1 MTLEDVRD
9 YIDSL
14 NIADRVYMGKL
25 PDKEDRSI
33 GVYNSKH
40 QHTYRTT
47 LGGPST
53 EGYGEKYVT
62 FLVHWNK
69 SPRDTEKAT
78 TALFQKLRAVRDAK
92 VNNETIKFFQ
102 PLYDIQ
108 DVGTDDAGIY
118 EMVIEGVIIFEKKAG
133 EET

>member
-14 NIADRVYMGKL
+14 DIAEHVYMGKL
-25 PDKEDRSI
+25 PAKEDKAV

-40 QHTYRTT
+40 QHAYHTA
-47 LGGPST
+47 LGGPSL

-62 FLVHWNK
+62 LLVHWNK
-69 SPRDTEKAT
+69 SPRDTEKAA
-78 TALFQKLRAVRDAK
+78 TALFQRLRTARDEK
-92 VNNETIKFFQ
+92 VNNEKIKFFQ

-108 DVGTDDAGIY
+108 DVGTDEAGIC
-118 EMVIEGVIIFEKKAG
+118 EMVIEGVVIFEK
-133 EET
+133 ERR

>member
-9 YIDSL
+9 FVESL
-14 NIADRVYMGKL
+14 EISKHVYMGQL
-25 PDKEDRSI
+25 PDKEEESI

-62 FLVHWNK
+62 FLEHWNK
-69 SPRDTEKAT
+69 SPRDTEKAA
-78 TALFQKLRAVRDAK
+78 TALFQKLRAARNVK

-108 DVGTDDAGIY
+108 DIGTGEAGIY
-118 EMVIEGVIIFEKKAG
+118 EMVIEGVVIFEKEGK
-133 EET
+133 TV

>member
-1 MTLEDVRD
+1 MTLEDIRD

-14 NIADRVYMGKL
+14 DIAEHVYMGKL
-25 PDKEDRSI
+25 PGKEDRSI

-40 QHTYRTT
+40 QHVYRTT

-69 SPRDTEKAT
+69 SPRDTEKAA
-78 TALFQKLRAVRDAK
+78 TALFQALRAVRNATI
-92 VNNETIKFFQ
+92 NNETIKFFQ

-108 DVGTDDAGIY
+108 DVGTDDAGIF
-118 EMVIEGVIIFEKKAG
+118 EMVIEGVVIFEKKAG
-133 EET
+133 GEI

>member
-14 NIADRVYMGKL
+14 DIAERVYMGKL
-25 PDKEDRSI
+25 PAKEDKAI

-40 QHTYRTT
+40 QHVYHTA
-47 LGGPST
+47 LGGPSL

-62 FLVHWNK
+62 LLVHWNK
-69 SPRDTEKAT
+69 SPRDTEKVA
-78 TALFQKLRAVRDAK
+78 TALFQRLRTARDEK
-92 VNNETIKFFQ
+92 TNNEKIKFFQ

-108 DVGTDDAGIY
+108 DVGTDEAGIC
-118 EMVIEGVIIFEKKAG
+118 EMVIEGVVIFEK
-133 EET
+133 ERR